1 MLLNPLGMYPSRILF
16 ICEAQ
21 DRSRNARSKSELAA
35 FNSWKEQLLCDQA
48 QFEDERLM
56 ILRICLQ
63 HILQK
68 VTRLLVRV
76 A

>member
-1 MLLNPLGMYPSRILF
+1 VNETLQIKGQTVEDF

-48 QFEDERLM
+48 QFEAERLM

-68 VTRLLVRV
+68 VTRFLVRV
-76 A
+76 T